1 MGLGPTAQPS
11 LAHRWNSNR
20 EILNPTNQKVGGGG
34 KVDHFSDLGR
44 EGGLVIKEW
53 VFSLPHFG
61 RQGAC
66 HNITK
71 SADFQTN
78 INFSKNDCKLQKFFK
93 NVYQTN
99 EFRLRVL
106 GNKIVFEKTQI
117 GWRQMLVASQLSRN
131 KFLVIVV
138 KIYTEADFKVSWYCP
153 ILLDFFTYFQI
164 FCPGW

>member
-1 MGLGPTAQPS
+1 MGVHWKIWFFLVGEGVHE
-11 LAHRWNSNR
+11 L
-20 EILNPTNQKVGGGG
+20 KVGGGRG
-34 KVDHFSDLGR
+34 WTVFRFKGEVS
-44 EGGLVIKEW
+44 LVKKDR

-66 HNITK
+66 HDITK
-71 SADFQTN
+71 SADSQTN
-78 INFSKNDCKLQKFFK
+78 INFFSKWLYNCRNSTKKPND
-93 NVYQTN
+93 
-99 EFRLRVL
+99 FRLRIL
-106 GNKIVFEKTQI
+106 GNKKVFEKTQI
-117 GWRQMLVASQLSRN
+117 GWRQILVASQLSRN